1 MKKKKNKKL
10 KTQNKKTTPSPGS
23 IFSFYSLLP
32 LVDTHLSLPRFSSV
46 SPSTHLR
53 YQSTYAPTYLIPAL
67 HVTNPSSCTMY
78 HLIMPEACLT
88 LTSLASLFRH
98 THTHTAGH
106 GLECV
111 CVCVYVVVTRAEMER
126 EEKKRKKEKKRRQK
140 KKKMSRRNGSVCC
153 QVGWLVDREEHS
165 GHERTDWRQGIFF
178 PFFLSTCSFLFL
190 FPFFFHCFS
199 CSLVRKTLLRKQTD
213 GWTDR
218 RRTGWI

>member
-1 MKKKKNKKL
+1 MKKKKKNKKL

-111 CVCVYVVVTRAEMER
+111 CVCVCVCRRHTRRNGRGGKE
-126 EEKKRKKEKKRRQK
+126 KKEKKKTTKEEENEQK
-140 KKKMSRRNGSVCC
+140 EW
-153 QVGWLVDREEHS
+153 VGVLPGGMVGGQR
-165 GHERTDWRQGIFF
+165 GA
-178 PFFLSTCSFLFL
+178 
-190 FPFFFHCFS
+190 
-199 CSLVRKTLLRKQTD
+199 LRA
-213 GWTDR
+213 
-218 RRTGWI
+218 